1 MDLLVFLVPIVTG
14 LVWAGSGV
22 YYLMTDNEL
31 RRSGI
36 RTEARVVGPVPGVTA
51 SHSRS
56 KGNWVLNP
64 LLSFTTPDG
73 RTVEQ
78 GVGSKKR
85 AVRVRANTQVTVFHS
100 PDDPTNSPSTATAS
114 ADAPKPTSCW
124 EPPWPSYAYG
134 ASLVGRVLS

>member
-85 AVRVRANTQVTVFHS
+85 AVRVRADTQVTVFHS
-100 PDDPTNSPSTATAS
+100 PDDPSKLAI
-114 ADAPKPTSCW
+114 DGHGVRGR
-124 EPPWPSYAYG
+124 AYTDIVLG
-134 ASLVGRVLS
+134 ASLAVTCALLMSRAL

>member
-14 LVWAGSGV
+14 IVWAGSGV
-22 YYLMTDNEL
+22 YFLMTDNEL
-31 RRSGI
+31 RRCGI

-56 KGNWVLNP
+56 YGNWVINP

-78 GVGSKKR
+78 GIGSKKR

-100 PDDPTNSPSTATAS
+100 PDDPSRLAI
-114 ADAPKPTSCW
+114 DGHGVRGR
-124 EPPWPSYAYG
+124 AYTDIVLG
-134 ASLVGRVLS
+134 VSLVAICALLMSRVL